1 MQFFS
6 LVGLLVLLG
15 LAWLMSYH
23 RSRVR
28 IRTVVWGL
36 GLQFVFALIILR
48 QDVWSFVGMGLLA
61 ALVVTYL
68 MHDAR
73 AGELSKL
80 LWSVMVLLGAGI
92 VGAAAGLLLPRA
104 LGWLVSVAPIAFA
117 DAIMYESPGNLLYLG
132 PLTVLVA
139 VWSVRRGR
147 ALMGV
152 SLVAGYLLQRPLVLL
167 GWMWWDRA
175 RPELVAG
182 GVASPGFHS
191 FSSGH
196 AALATFV

>member
-1 MQFFS
+1 MQPW
-6 LVGLLVLLG
+6 LLVRFGTETWIGLRAQLG
-15 LAWLMSYH
+15 SITPEYWL
-23 RSRVR
+23 R
-28 IRTVVWGL
+28 W
-36 GLQFVFALIILR
+36 
-48 QDVWSFVGMGLLA
+48 
-61 ALVVTYL
+61 
-68 MHDAR
+68 
-73 AGELSKL
+73 
-80 LWSVMVLLGAGI
+80 
-92 VGAAAGLLLPRA
+92 AAGLAVGFAACALLMPAITDTARTWETLAAIDRRA
-104 LGWLVSVAPIAFA
+104 LRWLVSVAPIAFA

-182 GVASPGFHS
+182 GVTSPGFHS